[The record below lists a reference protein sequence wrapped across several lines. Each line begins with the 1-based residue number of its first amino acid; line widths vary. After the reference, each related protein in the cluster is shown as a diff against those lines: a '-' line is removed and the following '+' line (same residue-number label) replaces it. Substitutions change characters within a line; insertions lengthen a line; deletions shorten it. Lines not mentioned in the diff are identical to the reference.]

1 MNYLS
6 TAMAGVRVGL
16 SSTSGARLAL
26 PFSSPLP
33 GVGRIAS
40 VEVGAVRHMA
50 VPKKKVSV
58 QKRRVRRFHN
68 KFNGGRKMKN
78 MWGFSEHSGFNLC
91 VSCGSH
97 KVRHYACPGCGYVNK
112 KHGVVV
118 ANPVENML
126 LREPR
131 FPKKKKA
138 EWEMSE

>member
-1 MNYLS
+1 MKRILNWSDYILDRHNIDNNRNQLQQQQQHNKMNYLS

-26 PFSSPLP
+26 PFSSPLS

-68 KFNGGRKMKN
+68 KFNGVR
-78 MWGFSEHSGFNLC
+78 STICLC
-91 VSCGSH
+91 VEARLTVVTYEIIVGS
-97 KVRHYACPGCGYVNK
+97 PG
-112 KHGVVV
+112 
-118 ANPVENML
+118 L
-126 LREPR
+126 DRT
-131 FPKKKKA
+131 
-138 EWEMSE
+138 